1 MVQALLD
8 QRAVPGS
15 SNYFIGLHL
24 EETDEHALQI
34 LLQHEWVTLPRA
46 GDNYSFQLSMKTLEL
61 FTVQFGLQTPF
72 KVFQRRPDL
81 TLTDAT
87 SFELVL
93 EVQELGFQHKE
104 KTRQSESF
112 FERGGLIR
120 VCTNFHLNTKR
131 NTCCH
136 LLKTL
141 LTATIFTNN
150 YLHTPTWHKLK
161 PRWEK
166 RVLQLEQAVVFD
178 CLGGA
183 WWHLLER
190 LPQNISSSV
199 WILLQSIGNWNH
211 RDVTHREF
219 TVCCVCRVFL

>member
-24 EETDEHALQI
+24 EETDEHALQF

-104 KTRQSESF
+104 KTRQSENF

-136 LLKTL
+136 LLKTFVTFTHQHDTNL
-141 LTATIFTNN
+141 NQGGKKEFYNLNKRWYLIALVAHDDIFSKGCRKI
-150 YLHTPTWHKLK
+150 YHH
-161 PRWEK
+161 
-166 RVLQLEQAVVFD
+166 
-178 CLGGA
+178 
-183 WWHLLER
+183 
-190 LPQNISSSV
+190 
-199 WILLQSIGNWNH
+199 QSESYY
-211 RDVTHREF
+211 RALVTGTTEM
-219 TVCCVCRVFL
+219 